1 VDEERTFL
9 LVINSSGPS
18 LPVARAS
25 LRVNRENIAMNTV
38 VARFL
43 KFLKDESGATAIEY
57 GLIAAIVAV
66 GIIIGLQ
73 NLRDGLNT
81 LFNNIDTNV
90 TSSH

>member
-1 VDEERTFL
+1 MGVDEPRTFL
-9 LVINSSGPS
+9 LVINSSDPS
-18 LPVARAS
+18 LSDCAPLCAS
-25 LRVNRENIAMNTV
+25 TWENIAMNTV
-38 VARFL
+38 VGR
-43 KFLKDESGATAIEY
+43 FLKDESGATAIEY

-81 LFNNIDTNV
+81 MFNNVDTNV